1 MHILG
6 LKNTDWNFEVV
17 QLLGLDD
24 HITKYPLGFGVWHT
38 ASASVFLATA
48 VAAVFFPGV
57 ALSVVGEYDEQGS
70 NYLATRLY
78 GATLGGIG
86 LVDWLT
92 PPSAYALVQYAS
104 FLRCLYFLFASVALL
119 VSYVADEVPP
129 QVVWAILFNCVMA
142 LVSVYFVVTLKRL
155 NAPSRKHNYE

>member
-1 MHILG
+1 MSASGFDVQPQRASSRMKQRKVLG
-6 LKNTDWNFEVV
+6 LGNESKVV

-104 FLRCLYFLFASVALL
+104 FLRCLYFLFASHCWCHMLL
-119 VSYVADEVPP
+119 MRYHLKLSGQSSSTVS
-129 QVVWAILFNCVMA
+129 WL
-142 LVSVYFVVTLKRL
+142 LSVYILL
-155 NAPSRKHNYE
+155 